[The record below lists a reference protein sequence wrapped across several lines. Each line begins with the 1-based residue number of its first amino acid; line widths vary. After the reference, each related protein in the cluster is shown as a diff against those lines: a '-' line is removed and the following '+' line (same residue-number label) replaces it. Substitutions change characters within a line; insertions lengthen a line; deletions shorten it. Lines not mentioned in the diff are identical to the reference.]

1 MDQQTIFL
9 TILGMAAV
17 TFVPRA
23 LPLLALAKRTLPESV
38 IRWLSHVPAAV
49 LAALLVPELLLREGR
64 LDIGLDNFFFWAAL
78 PCFWVARRFGGMFA
92 VVLTGMGLVAAAR
105 FFL

>member
-9 TILGMAAV
+9 TILGMTAV

-23 LPLLALAKRTLPESV
+23 LPLLALARRSLPESV
-38 IRWLSHVPAAV
+38 VRWLSHVPAAV
-49 LAALLVPELLLREGR
+49 LAALLFPELLLRDGS
-64 LDIGLDNFFFWAAL
+64 LDVSPDNYFLWAAI
-78 PCFWVARRFGGMFA
+78 PCFFIAKRFGGMFGC
-92 VVLTGMGLVAAAR
+92 VLTGMVLVAAAR